1 MEKKIKEISKGKG
14 NETLNSLILEKDA
27 EIQSLKKKL
36 KISHDSHVETTK
48 LKVVLQEKQALET
61 KLQDNKAI
69 VGTFQNHKEVLES
82 QIQIL
87 KNEIEQLSLTDP
99 NFSIANELGKLLVK
113 DMEVK
118 TLQEHLA
125 KAKQDALD
133 KDKLLQENLAN
144 QESLTQQLRLVNNSL
159 IDAKHIV
166 WDHLLNEVKRLND
179 DFVQVED
186 ERQLATSYLDNLQTL
201 QENLGD
207 EPF

>member
-1 MEKKIKEISKGKG
+1 MEV
-14 NETLNSLILEKDA
+14 NP
-27 EIQSLKKKL
+27 
-36 KISHDSHVETTK
+36 
-48 LKVVLQEKQALET
+48 LQENLE
-61 KLQDNKAI
+61 
-69 VGTFQNHKEVLES
+69 
-82 QIQIL
+82 
-87 KNEIEQLSLTDP
+87 
-99 NFSIANELGKLLVK
+99 
-113 DMEVK
+113 
-118 TLQEHLA
+118 
-125 KAKQDALD
+125 KAKQDVLD